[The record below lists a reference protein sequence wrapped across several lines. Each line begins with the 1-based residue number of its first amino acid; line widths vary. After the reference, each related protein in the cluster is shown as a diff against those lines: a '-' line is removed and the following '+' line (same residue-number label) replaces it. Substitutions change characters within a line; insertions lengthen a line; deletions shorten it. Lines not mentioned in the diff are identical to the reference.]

1 MLIRLK
7 NLFFLLFIAAFLF
20 RCSFDETSPSTSS
33 TEDAPGSPSP
43 ANNATDQLLVLNLD
57 WTDNDAQEYDVYLDT
72 QNPPQVYYVKNTT
85 TKPVIV
91 TGLDYS
97 TTYYWK
103 VIAKYADGSRVAGPV
118 WQFKTKDQSGSS
130 TTGNGYVL
138 LLDSLET
145 ASPNLVE
152 VLFHV
157 SDLNG
162 EGITDLTEDNFEV
175 YEDYQELSASE
186 SNLSIKNHQE
196 FSHTSKIVLMLDN
209 STSLENQIDSIRTAA
224 ESFVNGI
231 SSDQQVAIYQ
241 FSEEIETL
249 SDFTNDK
256 NVLLNALQNYK
267 LGKASTD
274 FYGAVQTGASLWED
288 SNDIDNI
295 VQGTMIIFT
304 DGEDTQGST
313 SLADAINAVNNKI
326 VFSIGLGDEIE
337 PEILENVGTA
347 GYYNI
352 DDLSLLAKQFQ
363 TIQTKIMNYANSFYL
378 LSYNSPKRGDADH
391 YLTVEIKDN
400 PHTGDNS
407 SILGTFN
414 SSGFSSAKI
423 LMK

>member
-1 MLIRLK
+1 MSFRTK
-7 NLFFLLFIAAFLF
+7 NLLLLLLVAAFLF

-33 TEDAPGSPSP
+33 TEDTPSSPSP
-43 ANNATDQLLVLNLD
+43 ADNATDQLLVLNLN

-103 VIAKYADGSRVAGPV
+103 VVAKYADGSRVEGPV
-118 WQFKTKDQSGSS
+118 WQFTTKDQSGSS

-138 LLDSLET
+138 FLDSLET
-145 ASPNLVE
+145 SSPNLVE
-152 VLFHV
+152 TLFHV

-162 EGITDLTEDNFEV
+162 EGITDLTEDDFVV

-196 FSHTSKIVLMLDN
+196 LSHTLKTVLMLDN
-209 STSLENQIDSIRTAA
+209 STSLENQIDSIRSAA
-224 ESFVNGI
+224 ESFVNSI

-241 FSEEIETL
+241 FSEEIEML

-256 NVLLNALQNYK
+256 TTLLNALQNYK

-274 FYGAVQTGASLWED
+274 FYGAVETGASLWED
-288 SNDIDNI
+288 LYAIDNI
-295 VQGTMIIFT
+295 VQGAMIIFT

-313 SLADAINAVNNKI
+313 SLVEAINAVNNKI

-337 PEILENVGTA
+337 PEILAKVGTA

-363 TIQTKIMNYANSFYL
+363 TIQTKITNYANSFYL
-378 LSYNSPKRGDADH
+378 LGYNSPKRGNADH
-391 YLTVEIKDN
+391 YLTIEIKN
-400 PHTGDNS
+400 NSHTGDNS

-414 SSGFSSAKI
+414 SDGFSSAKI
-423 LMK
+423 LVK